1 MSVFKGIYTCCDPH
15 TLHINHRMF
24 IDSADRANVLRI
36 HKDINECLWTPC

>member
-1 MSVFKGIYTCCDPH
+1 MSVFKCIYTCCDPH

-24 IDSADRANVLRI
+24 IDRANVLRI